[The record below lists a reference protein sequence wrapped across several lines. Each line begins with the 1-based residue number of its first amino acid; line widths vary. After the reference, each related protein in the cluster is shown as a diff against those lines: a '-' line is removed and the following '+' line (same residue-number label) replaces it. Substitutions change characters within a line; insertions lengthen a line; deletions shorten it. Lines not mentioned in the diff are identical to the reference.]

1 MRALLFCLTLTLAL
15 GPQVPIRAQR
25 AASRP
30 TLPPLTAH
38 DARINALIQQMTLAE
53 KVAFVHANSA
63 FTNPGVPRLGVPELV
78 MSDGPHGV
86 RPEQGRT
93 WQAPPP
99 AAADSGTYL
108 PVGVALGATWNPAL
122 GYAFGTTLGQEAAAR
137 GKDVILGPGINIMRS
152 PLNGRNFEYLSED
165 PYLVSQMVVG
175 YVRGVQDQGVA
186 ACVKHYALNNQETN
200 RFKVNVEVSERALRE
215 IYLPGFRAAVRQGGV
230 YTVMS
235 AYNLVRGHYASQSDY
250 LLNQVL
256 KKEWGFQGAVISDW
270 AAVHNTLEAAR
281 AGLDLEMGTDLD
293 MLPNPNYN
301 RFFFGDSL
309 LALVR
314 RGRVPEA
321 VLDDKVRRLLRVMY
335 ATHVPDKSQRPAGS
349 RNTAA
354 HQATARQVAEEA
366 VVLLK
371 NFGDF
376 LPLQKDK
383 LKRVAVIGAN
393 ATRLNAY
400 GGGSSQVRAKFEI
413 TPLQGLRDELGAG
426 VEVIAVPGYR
436 IGRGQRADPVLIA
449 EAVAAAK
456 AADEAVV
463 VVGWTHG
470 YDYAKWA
477 DNAYDAENTDKPDLP
492 LPFGQDELITA
503 VLVANLRTVVVLVG
517 GGPADVSA
525 WAPSAPAI
533 VQAWYG
539 GQAGGAALAG
549 VLLGRV
555 NPSGKLPVTFPV
567 HLDDVPAQK
576 LGEYGYGKA
585 RPDSATVRYKDDIFV
600 GYRYYDTYKVAP
612 EFAFGHGLSYTTFG
626 YSNLRVVPGPQSVR
640 VSFTLTNTGR
650 RAGAEVA
657 QLYVQ
662 APGGGP
668 VPRAAQ
674 ELKGFEKVQLAPG
687 QARTV
692 TLVLDRRAF
701 EYYDEAGKKWALV
714 PGSYGLRVGS
724 SSRDLRLTGAVAR

>member
-1 MRALLFCLTLTLAL
+1 MAVEAVLRQLTLDEKIAL
-15 GPQVPIRAQR
+15 
-25 AASRP
+25 
-30 TLPPLTAH
+30 
-38 DARINALIQQMTLAE
+38 
-53 KVAFVHANSA
+53 VHGNSA
-63 FTNPGVPRLGVPELV
+63 FTNAGVPRLGLPEWV

-86 RPEQGRT
+86 RPEQGRNWT
-93 WQAPPP
+93 PPTTP
-99 AAADSGTYL
+99 QNDAGTYL
-108 PVGVALGATWNPAL
+108 PPGSTLGATWNPTL
-122 GYAFGTTLGQEAAAR
+122 GYAFGTVLGQEAAFR

-165 PYLVSQMVVG
+165 PLLVSRMVVG

-215 IYLPGFRAAVRQGGV
+215 IYLPGFEAAVRQGGA
-230 YTVMS
+230 YTLMS
-235 AYNLVRGHYASQSDY
+235 AYNKVRGHYASHSEY

-256 KKEWGFQGAVISDW
+256 KREWGFQGVVISDW
-270 AAVHNTLEAAR
+270 AAVHDTRAAAL

-293 MLPNPNYN
+293 MLPNPNYS
-301 RFFFGDSL
+301 RFFFADSL
-309 LALVR
+309 RAQVR
-314 RGRVPEA
+314 RGALPVA
-321 VLDDKVRRLLRVMY
+321 LLDDKARRILRVMY
-335 ATHVPDKSQRPAGS
+335 RTHVPDKRQRPAGS
-349 RNTAA
+349 YNTPA
-354 HQATARQVAEEA
+354 HQAVARQVAEEA

-371 NFGDF
+371 NERNF
-376 LPLQKDK
+376 LPLTKAR
-383 LKRVAVIGAN
+383 LKTVAVIGAN
-393 ATRLNAY
+393 AERLNAL

-426 VEVIAVPGYR
+426 IAVRFAPGYA
-436 IGRGQRADPVLIA
+436 IACGQRADPALIA

-456 AADEAVV
+456 AADVAVV
-463 VVGWTHG
+463 VGGWTHG
-470 YDYAKWA
+470 YDYKVWA
-477 DNAYDAENTDKPDLP
+477 DNAYDAENADKPDLR
-492 LPFGQDELITA
+492 LPFGQDELISA
-503 VLVANLRTVVVLVG
+503 VLAANPRTVVVLVG

-567 HLDDVPAQK
+567 HLADVPAQK

-585 RPDSATVRYKDDIFV
+585 RPDSMTVRYKDDIFV

-612 EFAFGHGLSYTTFG
+612 QFAFGHGLSYTTFG
-626 YSNLRVVPGPQSVR
+626 YTNLRVVPGPRTVS

-674 ELKGFEKVQLAPG
+674 ELKGFEKVSLPPG

-701 EYYDEAGKKWALV
+701 EYYDEKGGWTLA
-714 PGSYGLRVGS
+714 PGTYGLRVGS
-724 SSRDLRLTGAVAR
+724 SSRDIRLTGTVGR